1 MELQGYESYKMM
13 KNFGLPI
20 EPLTKVQKIGFN
32 RASSVIASHK
42 YENVM
47 QFTAAGTSI
56 MHNKYQYDAMDNILG
71 ITNAVRG
78 NTNGDKKLGSAFK
91 HSYTYDNLNRLASE
105 MVKLSM
111 CWHELYFK
119 NLGNK
124 HS

>member
-20 EPLTKVQKIGFN
+20 KPLTKVQKIGFN

-42 YENVM
+42 YE
-47 QFTAAGTSI
+47 
-56 MHNKYQYDAMDNILG
+56 
-71 ITNAVRG
+71 
-78 NTNGDKKLGSAFK
+78 
-91 HSYTYDNLNRLASE
+91 

-111 CWHELYFK
+111 CLYELYFK

>member
-32 RASSVIASHK
+32 RVSSLITSHK

-56 MHNKYQYDAMDNILG
+56 MHNKYQYDAVDNILG
-71 ITNAVRG
+71 ITNTVAPTRG
-78 NTNGDKKLGSAFK
+78 NSNGDKKFGGVFK
-91 HSYTYDNLNRLASE
+91 HSYAYDD
-105 MVKLSM
+105 
-111 CWHELYFK
+111 
-119 NLGNK
+119 
-124 HS
+124 